1 MTQIRIDIADL
12 HSRENTVEGAVPLQK
27 MFDVT
32 VILLDSGF
40 AQPALLPSP
49 SAVRLTLPLKG
60 GRRHGRL
67 KMTQK
72 SKPGHRKTQVPLP
85 SERRVEWAA
94 TGALAAL
101 PVICQSLNLLHCY
114 LMQVGVDAEFA
125 RHPEQILSVKHQRG
139 VGIALLRA

>member
-1 MTQIRIDIADL
+1 MTQIRIEIADL
-12 HSRENTVEGAVPLQK
+12 HIRENTVEGALPLQK

-32 VILLDSGF
+32 VILLDGGF

-60 GRRHGRL
+60 GRRHRRL

-85 SERRVEWAA
+85 SERRVEWSGHRR
-94 TGALAAL
+94 TRGSSSHLPKPELAPL
-101 PVICQSLNLLHCY
+101 SP
-114 LMQVGVDAEFA
+114 DAG
-125 RHPEQILSVKHQRG
+125 RG
-139 VGIALLRA
+139 RR